1 MSASATTLRGCQGFG
16 SIEPTGT
23 SLAVIGGVLGAIVG
37 RELADWRIGDALE
50 VAFRALETGLHLPV
64 FQAPAA
70 ALPAVQPAQG
80 ASGSSS

>member
-1 MSASATTLRGCQGFG
+1 MLTHL
-16 SIEPTGT
+16 
-23 SLAVIGGVLGAIVG
+23 VG